1 MLTLLFTAL
10 MLQATPVPAP
20 TDRITPIVSTFPGE
34 IGVFAKELSTGDTIA
49 LNADVRFPTASVIK
63 VAVMVEALSQVA
75 DGTLALDRTVTL
87 REGAKVGG
95 SGTLR
100 EMHDGLEVT
109 VRDLLHLMIV
119 ISDNTATNLLLE
131 KVGTLKVNA
140 RMKEYGLEHTRIFR
154 PTFRGGQ
161 PDCCPE
167 EEREFGLGMSTP
179 REMGALMERIA
190 TGRAVSEWASAQM
203 FDLLERQQDR
213 HMIARR
219 LPLGADGVKVA
230 NKTGTDEEKLVDGSG
245 TRGHV
250 RGDAAI
256 IETPRGRYVLV
267 VFTRRV
273 KDNSWT
279 TDHAALIAGAE
290 ISRLVYDAFTHAAEP
305 R

>member
-20 TDRITPIVSTFPGE
+20 TDRITSIVSTFPGE
-34 IGVFAKELSTGDTIA
+34 IGVFAKDLSTGETIA
-49 LNADVRFPTASVIK
+49 INADARFPTASVIK

-75 DGTLALDRTVTL
+75 DGTLALDHTVTL

-161 PDCCPE
+161 PDCCLE

-190 TGRAVSEWASAQM
+190 TGKAVSESASAQM
-203 FDLLERQQDR
+203 FDILERQQDR
-213 HMIARR
+213 NMIARR

-256 IETPRGRYVLV
+256 VETPRGRYVLV

-273 KDNSWT
+273 KDDSWT
-279 TDHAALIAGAE
+279 ADNAALIAGAE
-290 ISRLVYDAFTHAAEP
+290 ISRIVYEGGSSSRAVE
-305 R
+305 